1 METVTVDGV
10 EYQLNELTD
19 EVREQVMNIRFVD
32 EQILQRNNELQVA
45 QTAKMGYTLAL
56 KRELNKWSVMPRVDL
71 DGVEYELDVS
81 NEQAVSLVQHVQNV
95 NEKIQET
102 KNMIAILTKAKRAYI
117 SELKSEMLSAKA
129 GFDFESE
136 WRKQNAKNYSWRCRI
151 QYRRFIR

>member
-1 METVTVDGV
+1 M
-10 EYQLNELTD
+10 
-19 EVREQVMNIRFVD
+19 
-32 EQILQRNNELQVA
+32 
-45 QTAKMGYTLAL
+45 
-56 KRELNKWSVMPRVDL
+56 
-71 DGVEYELDVS
+71 DGVEYELDIS

-136 WRKQNAKNYSWRCRI
+136 
-151 QYRRFIR
+151 

>member
-1 METVTVDGV
+1 M
-10 EYQLNELTD
+10 
-19 EVREQVMNIRFVD
+19 
-32 EQILQRNNELQVA
+32 
-45 QTAKMGYTLAL
+45 
-56 KRELNKWSVMPRVDL
+56 

-136 WRKQNAKNYSWRCRI
+136 
-151 QYRRFIR
+151 

>member
-1 METVTVDGV
+1 
-10 EYQLNELTD
+10 
-19 EVREQVMNIRFVD
+19 
-32 EQILQRNNELQVA
+32 
-45 QTAKMGYTLAL
+45 
-56 KRELNKWSVMPRVDL
+56 MPRVDL

-136 WRKQNAKNYSWRCRI
+136 
-151 QYRRFIR
+151 

>member
-1 METVTVDGV
+1 
-10 EYQLNELTD
+10 
-19 EVREQVMNIRFVD
+19 
-32 EQILQRNNELQVA
+32 
-45 QTAKMGYTLAL
+45 
-56 KRELNKWSVMPRVDL
+56 MPRVDL
-71 DGVEYELDVS
+71 DGVEYELDIS

-136 WRKQNAKNYSWRCRI
+136 
-151 QYRRFIR
+151 